1 MSATGG
7 ESLKGPVPA
16 GTPRPV
22 DPVAHLHELAATA
35 TRSAQVLA
43 EQIRAATAM
52 VRETLVSGGM
62 LMFCGNGGSAAD
74 AQHLATEYVVRYQRA
89 RRAMRAIALTTDTS
103 LLTAA
108 ANDFSFD
115 EVFSRQ
121 VEALGRAGDLL
132 VVHTTSGNSPNCLR
146 AVDAAKRLGVRTLVL
161 TAKDGGKIRA
171 MADLCLV
178 VPTTR
183 TDRAQE
189 IHLAIQHG
197 ICDVLDEE
205 AAR

>member
-1 MSATGG
+1 MN
-7 ESLKGPVPA
+7 V
-16 GTPRPV
+16 PV
-22 DPVAHLHELAATA
+22 DPVAHLRELAETA
-35 TRSAQVLA
+35 NRTADALA

-52 VRETLVSGGM
+52 VRETIAAGGL

-89 RRAMRAIALTTDTS
+89 RRPLRALALTTDS
-103 LLTAA
+103 SIITAA

-132 VVHTTSGNSPNCLR
+132 MVHTTSGNSPNCLR
-146 AVDAAKRLGVRTLVL
+146 VVETARRLGIRTVVL
-161 TAKDGGKIRA
+161 TSKDGGKIRA

-197 ICDVLDEE
+197 ICDVIDAE
-205 AAR
+205 AAG